1 MSASAKILSL
11 SPANAIK
18 WSVGSWSLFIAENY
32 ILSENRTAII
42 AAVGDDNYHYIYG
55 LCSTLAVSS
64 IVYGYQ
70 YKIKPASSSVPGM
83 MLWAKNAPVPLPAR
97 IAAFVSMGLGLGLVS
112 QSVPKLQIPLE
123 YRNGNGNI
131 SATANN
137 EASASSP
144 AAARTAAENSN
155 AESSKKWKVRC
166 PFDFTDGKSKS
177 LEGGSAITLH
187 GVERI
192 SRHPGLWSF
201 GLLGLG
207 FSFLSPFAPI
217 RIWLSMPMM
226 VAWIGGGHTDSR
238 HRRGMGGEL
247 SRDMDAVTSNVPFW
261 AMLSGRQG
269 VGAMDAFGKL
279 LGEEVKGLNGLL
291 ALGVAASFVASR
303 GRGRVPGGGASS
315 SSARLMGS
323 RFGR

>member
-123 YRNGNGNI
+123 YRNGNI
-131 SATANN
+131 SATAN

-144 AAARTAAENSN
+144 AAN

-303 GRGRVPGGGASS
+303 GRVPGGASS

>member
-1 MSASAKILSL
+1 MSASAKILSF
-11 SPANAIK
+11 PAANAIK

-64 IVYGYQ
+64 IAYGYQ
-70 YKIKPASSSVPGM
+70 YKIKNASSPGM
-83 MLWAKNAPVPLPAR
+83 MLWAKNAPVPLPAK
-97 IAAFVSMGLGLGLVS
+97 IAAFVSIGLGLGLVS
-112 QSVPKLQIPLE
+112 QSAPKMQIPLE
-123 YRNGNGNI
+123 YINGNGNV
-131 SATANN
+131 SATAN
-137 EASASSP
+137 ETSVSASLP
-144 AAARTAAENSN
+144 ATTNN
-155 AESSKKWKVRC
+155 NNKESSRKWKVRC

-201 GLLGLG
+201 GFLGLG
-207 FSFLSPFAPI
+207 SSFLTPCIPI
-217 RIWLSMPMM
+217 RIWLSMPVM
-226 VAWIGGGHTDSR
+226 VALIGGGHTDSR
-238 HRRGMGGEL
+238 HRRGLGGEL
-247 SRDMDAVTSNVPFW
+247 SQDMDAVTSNVPFW

-269 VGAMDAFGKL
+269 DGAMDAFGKL

-291 ALGVAASFVASR
+291 ALGVAASFVA
-303 GRGRVPGGGASS
+303 GRGRVGVSSS
-315 SSARLMGS
+315 SSARVLGS
-323 RFGR
+323 RWGR